1 MLHLEIVARKSE
13 RTALIV
19 HALRLKLSDHIEKRF
34 LIAHH
39 CVALIIAVDLDRKY
53 QNRTLNYFIYKL
65 FEFIAKDDGVSPF
78 YNLLDADLILDQWEF
93 YSWKRQN
100 HLTNCWCWA
109 DSQNVD
115 AQLVY
120 YKITPV
126 IINTLLLGELPGI
139 SEDSAAADNER
150 QGNKL
155 F

>member
-78 YNLLDADLILDQWEF
+78 YYLLDADLKLDQWEF

-109 DSQNVD
+109 DSQAVD
-115 AQLVY
+115 ARLVY
-120 YKITPV
+120 
-126 IINTLLLGELPGI
+126 
-139 SEDSAAADNER
+139 
-150 QGNKL
+150 
-155 F
+155 